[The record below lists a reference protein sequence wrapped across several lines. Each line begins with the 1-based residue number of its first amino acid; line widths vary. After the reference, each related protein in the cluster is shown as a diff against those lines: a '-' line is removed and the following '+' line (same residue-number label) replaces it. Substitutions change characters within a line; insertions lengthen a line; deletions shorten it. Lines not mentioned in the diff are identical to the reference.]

1 MGTGSDADRREETI
15 TKKRITGRVTPAQ
28 DSTPLTFAE
37 FAALISVRGFPLP
50 ELDDW
55 NVGMI
60 VDWVCEHDKI
70 QKRMRGETVEEPYEQ
85 YLTLKAMEPEI
96 DEMYAAGQ
104 IRKEKYES
112 YKESLRICEMQ
123 LEE

>member
-1 MGTGSDADRREETI
+1 M
-15 TKKRITGRVTPAQ
+15 TGRVTPAA
-28 DSTPLTFAE
+28 DSKPLTFAE
-37 FAALISVRGFPLP
+37 FAALLSARGFPLS
-50 ELDDW
+50 ELD
-55 NVGMI
+55 NYNTGML
-60 VDWVCEHDKI
+60 VDWVCEHDRI
-70 QKRMRGETVEEPYEQ
+70 QKRLRGETVEEPYEQ

-104 IRKEKYES
+104 IREDKYKS